1 MLTVI
6 MATRNGASTL
16 PRVLEAYCGLT
27 VPAPGWRLLVVD
39 NGSTDGTR
47 AVLDSY
53 AARLPLQCLHEPRPG
68 KNVAL
73 NRALACA
80 LARPEADGGL
90 FVFTD
95 DDATPAPDWLLRL
108 AETAQAQPGYAV
120 FGGSIVADWAEP
132 PPAWVLRL
140 APLGLTFG
148 ITSPNLPE
156 GPVFPGLVW
165 GANMAVRRTVFE
177 AGFRFDEN
185 VGPNGGAY
193 AMGSETQLTRRLS
206 DAGYLPWFCPAVR
219 VAHHIRAHQTEA
231 GHILE
236 RAWRFGRGKFRQD
249 SQAGRG
255 PYPYL
260 LRVPR
265 WMWTRLALES
275 LGLARALLRGD
286 ADQQFLRRWEL
297 AYLRGYV
304 QEAWQGKP
312 CSGRRVLITGYSGA
326 LGGME
331 MRMAQEA
338 RFLNAAGCTSALAL
352 HRFPGSDAWRKD
364 LRAERIDAS
373 VLSMPLFF
381 EEWRWRRFNRWRALL
396 WTGRALRR
404 YRADL
409 VHVAFCWTGYGASA
423 LWLTQRC
430 GLPAVISVHNAF
442 PPTEYGEWHRKL
454 LVQAFSTVRGI
465 YAVSESALQHFM
477 ALYHPYVQS
486 GTRLAVIPNGVDT
499 RRFRPSPSLRAEAR
513 RGWQIPP
520 GCLVMG
526 SVARLA
532 EQKRPD
538 AALELLAALRLEF
551 PHLYLVLVG
560 DGPLEGALRRRAEEL
575 GVAAYVVFTGF
586 QHAVERL
593 LPGMDVH
600 VLLSRNEGFGIATI
614 EAMACGVPAVGTD
627 VPGTADVL
635 RGRAGGVLAP
645 LDDPEALRRTVAG
658 LLRDPERRAC
668 MGQSGR
674 REVERLYS
682 QEQVGEM
689 VQAFYRG
696 LV

>member
-1 MLTVI
+1 
-6 MATRNGASTL
+6 MATRNGGATL
-16 PRVLEAYCGLT
+16 PRVLQAYCRLA
-27 VPAPGWRLLVVD
+27 VPAQGWRLLVVD
-39 NGSTDGTR
+39 NGSTDDTR

-53 AARLPLQCLHEPRPG
+53 AARLPLSCLHEARPG

-73 NRALACA
+73 NRALAHA
-80 LARPEADGGL
+80 LDGAEPAGGL

-108 AETAQAQPGYAV
+108 DEAAQAQPGYAV
-120 FGGSIVADWAEP
+120 FGGAIVADWATP
-132 PPAWVLRL
+132 PPEWVLRL
-140 APLGLTFG
+140 VPLGMTFG
-148 ITSPNLPE
+148 ITSASLPE

-165 GANMAVRRTVFE
+165 GANMAVRRAVFE
-177 AGFRFDEN
+177 AGYRFDET

-206 DAGYLPWFCPAVR
+206 EAGYLPWFCPAAR
-219 VAHHIRAHQTEA
+219 VAHHIRAHQTEP

-249 SQAGRG
+249 SQAGRD

-265 WMWTRLALES
+265 WMWKRLALEG

-286 ADQQFLRRWEL
+286 ADQQFLRRWEI

-304 QEAWQGKP
+304 HQAWRVP
-312 CSGRRVLITGYSGA
+312 PASGRRVLITGYSGA

-338 RFLNAAGCTSALAL
+338 RFLNAAGCDSALAL
-352 HRFPGSDAWRKD
+352 HRFPGSDAWRRE

-373 VLSMPLFF
+373 VLSVPLFF
-381 EEWRWRRFNRWRALL
+381 EQWRWRRVNRLRALL
-396 WTGRALRR
+396 WTRRALRR

-423 LWLTQRC
+423 LWLAQRC
-430 GLPAVISVHNAF
+430 GLPAVVSVHNAF
-442 PPTEYGEWHRKL
+442 PPAEYGEWHRGL
-454 LVQAFSTVRGI
+454 LMQAFSAVRGI

-477 ALYHPYVQS
+477 ALYHPYVPS
-486 GTRLAVIPNGVDT
+486 GTRLAVIPNSVDT
-499 RRFRPSPSLRAEAR
+499 RRFRPSPGLRAEAR
-513 RGWQIPP
+513 RSWRIPP
-520 GCLVMG
+520 GSLVMG
-526 SVARLA
+526 TVGRLA
-532 EQKRPD
+532 DQKRPH
-538 AALELLAALRLEF
+538 AALALLASLRLEF

-560 DGPLEGALRRRAEEL
+560 DGPLEGALRRQAAEL
-575 GVAAYVVFTGF
+575 GVAGHVVFAGF
-586 QHAVERL
+586 QQAVERQ

-600 VLLSRNEGFGIATI
+600 ILLSRNEGFGIATI

-635 RGRAGGVLAP
+635 RGSAGGVLAP
-645 LDDPEALRRTVAG
+645 LDDPGALSAAVAA
-658 LLRDPERRAC
+658 LLRDPARRAC
-668 MGQSGR
+668 MGESGR

-682 QEQVGEM
+682 QEQVGRM
-689 VQAFYRG
+689 VHAFYRG

>member
-6 MATRNGASTL
+6 IASRNGAATL
-16 PRVLEAYCGLT
+16 PRVLEAYCGLAQ
-27 VPAPGWRLLVVD
+27 PAQGWRMLVVD
-39 NGSTDGTR
+39 NGSTDSTR
-47 AVLDSY
+47 AILDSY
-53 AARLPLQCLHEPRPG
+53 AGRLPLRCLHEPRPG

-73 NRALACA
+73 NRALAAA
-80 LARPEADGGL
+80 LELAEPQGGL
-90 FVFTD
+90 FVFSD
-95 DDATPAPDWLLRL
+95 DDATPASDWLLRL

-132 PPAWVLRL
+132 PPDWVLRL
-140 APLGLTFG
+140 APLGMTFG
-148 ITSPNLPE
+148 ITSPSLPE

-165 GANMAVRRTVFE
+165 GANMAVRRAVFE
-177 AGFRFDEN
+177 AGYRFDEQ

-206 DAGYLPWFCPAVR
+206 SAGYLPWFCPAAR
-219 VAHHIRAHQTEA
+219 VAHHIRTHQTEA
-231 GHILE
+231 GHILQ
-236 RAWRFGRGKFRQD
+236 RAWSFGRGKCRQD
-249 SQAGRG
+249 IQAGRG

-265 WMWTRLALES
+265 WMWKRLLLESGGLAL
-275 LGLARALLRGD
+275 ALLRGD
-286 ADQQFLRRWEL
+286 ADQQFLRRWES
-297 AYLRGYV
+297 AYLRGYIR
-304 QEAWQGKP
+304 EAWRGP
-312 CSGRRVLITGYSGA
+312 PVGGRRVLITGYSGA

-331 MRMAQEA
+331 LRMAQEA
-338 RFLNAAGCTSALAL
+338 RFLNAAGCDTTLAL
-352 HRFPGSDAWRKD
+352 HRFPGSAAWSRA
-364 LRAERIDAS
+364 LRAERIAAS
-373 VLSMPLFF
+373 ELTMPLFF
-381 EEWRWRRFNRWRALL
+381 EEWRWRRLNRWRAML
-396 WTGRALRR
+396 WTRRALQRH
-404 YRADL
+404 RADL

-423 LWLTQRC
+423 LWLAQRC
-430 GLPAVISVHNAF
+430 GLPAVVSVHNAF
-442 PPTEYGEWHRKL
+442 PPVEYGPWHRRL
-454 LVQAFSTVRGI
+454 LAQAFSAVKGI

-477 ALYHPYVQS
+477 ALYHPYIQP

-499 RRFRPSPSLRAEAR
+499 RRFRPSPGLRAEAR
-513 RGWQIPP
+513 RGWAIPP
-520 GCLVMG
+520 GSLVMG

-532 EQKRPD
+532 EQKRPQ
-538 AALELLAALRLEF
+538 AALALLAALRVEF

-560 DGPLEGALRRRAEEL
+560 DGPLETALRRQAQEL
-575 GVAAYVVFTGF
+575 GVADYVVFTGF
-586 QHAVERL
+586 QVEVERL

-635 RGRAGGVLAP
+635 RGCAGGVLAP
-645 LDDPEALRRTVAG
+645 LDEPEALRHAVAA
-658 LLRDPERRAC
+658 LLRDPARRAC

-674 REVERLYS
+674 HEAERLYS

>member
-27 VPAPGWRLLVVD
+27 VPAQGWRLLVVD
-39 NGSTDGTR
+39 NGSSDQTR
-47 AVLDSY
+47 AILDAY
-53 AARLPLQCLHEPRPG
+53 AVRLPLCCLHEARPG

-73 NRALACA
+73 NRAVACA
-80 LARPEADGGL
+80 LEQPEPEGGL

-95 DDATPAPDWLLRL
+95 DDATPAPDWLVQL
-108 AETAQAQPGYAV
+108 AGAAQAQPGYAV
-120 FGGSIVADWAEP
+120 FGGAIVADWAAP
-132 PPAWVLRL
+132 PPDWVLRL
-140 APLGLTFG
+140 VPLGMTFG
-148 ITSPNLPE
+148 ITSPSLPE

-165 GANMAVRRTVFE
+165 GANMAVRRAVFE
-177 AGFRFDEN
+177 AGYRFDEN

-206 DAGYLPWFCPAVR
+206 DAGYLPWFCPAAV
-219 VAHHIRAHQTEA
+219 VAHHIRAHQTGA
-231 GHILE
+231 GAILE

-249 SQAGRG
+249 YHAGRG

-260 LRVPR
+260 FRVPR
-265 WMWTRLALES
+265 WMWKRLALEG
-275 LGLARALLRGD
+275 LALARALLLRD
-286 ADQQFLRRWEL
+286 ADQQFLRRWEI
-297 AYLRGYV
+297 AYLRGYIH
-304 QEAWQGKP
+304 EAWRSQASG
-312 CSGRRVLITGYSGA
+312 GRRVLITGYSGA

-338 RFLNAAGCTSALAL
+338 RFLNAAGCDSALAL

-364 LRAERIDAS
+364 LLAERINAS

-381 EEWRWRRFNRWRALL
+381 EHWRWRRWNRLRALL
-396 WTGRALRR
+396 WTRRALRR

-423 LWLTQRC
+423 LWLAQRC
-430 GLPAVISVHNAF
+430 GLPAVVSVHNAF
-442 PPTEYGEWHRKL
+442 PPVEYGDWHKGL
-454 LVQAFSTVRGI
+454 LVQAFSAVRGI

-477 ALYHPYVQS
+477 ALYHPYVPS

-499 RRFRPSPSLRAEAR
+499 RRFRPSPGLRAEAR
-513 RGWQIPP
+513 RGWKIPP
-520 GCLVMG
+520 GSLVMG
-526 SVARLA
+526 TVGRLA
-532 EQKRPD
+532 DQKRHH
-538 AALELLAALRLEF
+538 AALTLLASLRVEF

-560 DGPLEGALRRRAEEL
+560 DGPLEGALRQQAAEL
-575 GVAAYVVFTGF
+575 GVADYVVFAGF
-586 QHAVERL
+586 QAAVERQ
-593 LPGMDVH
+593 LPGMDLH

-635 RGRAGGVLAP
+635 RGCAGGVLAP
-645 LDDPEALRRTVAG
+645 LDDPAALSRIVAA
-658 LLRDPERRAC
+658 LLRDPQRRAC
-668 MGQSGR
+668 MGESGR
-674 REVERLYS
+674 HEVERLYS
-682 QEQVGEM
+682 QEQVGRM
-689 VQAFYRG
+689 VHAFYRG

>member
-1 MLTVI
+1 

-16 PRVLEAYCGLT
+16 PRVLEAYRGLT
-27 VPAPGWRLLVVD
+27 APPQGWRLLVVD
-39 NGSTDGTR
+39 NGSTDPTR
-47 AVLDSY
+47 AILDSH
-53 AARLPLQCLHEPRPG
+53 AARLPMCCLHEARPG

-73 NRALACA
+73 NRALAHA
-80 LARPEADGGL
+80 LERDEPDGGL

-108 AETAQAQPGYAV
+108 AETALAQPGYSV

-132 PPAWVLRL
+132 PPDWVLRL
-140 APLGLTFG
+140 VPLGMTFG
-148 ITSPNLPE
+148 ITSPTLPE

-165 GANMAVRRTVFE
+165 GANMAVRRAVFE
-177 AGFRFDEN
+177 AGYRFDET

-193 AMGSETQLTRRLS
+193 AMGSETQLTRRLC
-206 DAGYLPWFCPAVR
+206 DAGFLPWFCPAAR
-219 VAHHIRAHQTEA
+219 VAHHIRAHQAEA
-231 GHILE
+231 GPILA

-265 WMWTRLALES
+265 WMWKRLALEGA
-275 LGLARALLRGD
+275 GLARALLRGD
-286 ADQQFLRRWEL
+286 TDQQFLRRWEI
-297 AYLRGYV
+297 AYLRGYIH
-304 QEAWQGKP
+304 EAWRRQP
-312 CSGRRVLITGYSGA
+312 DNRRRVLITGYSGA

-331 MRMAQEA
+331 LRMAQEA
-338 RFLNAAGCTSALAL
+338 RFLNAVGCDSTLAL

-364 LRAERIDAS
+364 LQAERIAAS
-373 VLSMPLFF
+373 VLSVPLFF
-381 EEWRWRRFNRWRALL
+381 EQWRWRRLNRLRAVL
-396 WTGRALRR
+396 WTRRALRR

-423 LWLTQRC
+423 LWLAQRC

-442 PPTEYGEWHRKL
+442 PPVEYGEWHRNL
-454 LVQAFSTVRGI
+454 LTQAFSAVRGI

-477 ALYHPYVQS
+477 ALYHPYIPT

-499 RRFRPSPSLRAEAR
+499 RRFQPSPALRAEAR
-513 RGWQIPP
+513 RGWHMPP
-520 GCLVMG
+520 GSLVMG

-532 EQKRPD
+532 DQKRPH
-538 AALELLAALRLEF
+538 AALALLASLRPEF
-551 PHLYLVLVG
+551 PQLYLVLVG
-560 DGPLEGALRRRAEEL
+560 DGPLEGALRRQAAEL
-575 GVAAYVVFTGF
+575 GLTDYVVFAGF

-593 LPGMDVH
+593 LPGFDVH
-600 VLLSRNEGFGIATI
+600 ILLSRNEGFGIATI

-635 RGRAGGVLAP
+635 CGSAGGLLAP
-645 LDDPEALRRTVAG
+645 LDDPDALSRAVAA
-658 LLRDPERRAC
+658 LLRDPQRRAC
-668 MGQSGR
+668 MGRSGR
-674 REVERLYS
+674 HEVERLYS
-682 QEQVGEM
+682 QEQVGQM
-689 VQAFYRG
+689 VHAFYRG